1 MRFKPL
7 LFSIIIFL
15 AAFAKTKAQGQFYG
29 TGSWNIITINLPGST
44 THRWGGYFEAQNRNY
59 GIASKFYYYE
69 LKTGVS
75 YNFDNNSF
83 ALLGTGR
90 YTTYGFDA
98 VDDGPQITETRLWE
112 QFTTNHYI
120 SRIKLEH
127 RYRVEQR
134 WLNVGYRNRFRYRL
148 TATLPLNK
156 PKLEKGTLFAAAYGE
171 VFFNNKQPNF
181 ERNRFSPSIGY
192 KFSKPFT
199 FQAGFINQRNYAI
212 NSSDDKN
219 YLILT
224 ATYNLQRH

>member
-1 MRFKPL
+1 M
-7 LFSIIIFL
+7 
-15 AAFAKTKAQGQFYG
+15 
-29 TGSWNIITINLPGST
+29 PGST
-44 THRWGGYFEAQNRNY
+44 THRWGGYFEAQDRNY
-59 GIASKFYYYE
+59 GIVSKFYYYE
-69 LKTGVS
+69 VKTGVS

-112 QFTTNHYI
+112 QLTTNHYI
-120 SRIKLEH
+120 SRLKLEH

-134 WLNVGYRNRFRYRL
+134 WLNTGYRNRFRYRL

-156 PKLEKGTLFAAAYGE
+156 PKLEKGALFAAAFGE

-199 FQAGFINQRNYAI
+199 LQAGVINQRNYQI
-212 NSSDDKN
+212 NTSDDKN
-219 YLILT
+219 YLIIT
-224 ATYNLQRH
+224 ATYNIQRQ

>member
-1 MRFKPL
+1 MRSYFFI
-7 LFSIIIFL
+7 LFIAILSLTFN
-15 AAFAKTKAQGQFYG
+15 KTKAQGQFYG
-29 TGSWNIITINLPGST
+29 TGSWNIVTINLPGST
-44 THRWGGYFEAQNRNY
+44 THRWGGYFEAQDRNY
-59 GIASKFYYYE
+59 GIVSKFYYYE
-69 LKTGVS
+69 VKTGVS

-112 QFTTNHYI
+112 QLTTNHYI
-120 SRIKLEH
+120 SRLKLEH

-134 WLNVGYRNRFRYRL
+134 WLNTGYRNRFRYRL

-156 PKLEKGTLFAAAYGE
+156 PKLEKGALFAAAFGE

-199 FQAGFINQRNYAI
+199 LQAGVINQRNYQI
-212 NSSDDKN
+212 NTSDDKN
-219 YLILT
+219 YLIIT
-224 ATYNLQRH
+224 ATYNIQRQ